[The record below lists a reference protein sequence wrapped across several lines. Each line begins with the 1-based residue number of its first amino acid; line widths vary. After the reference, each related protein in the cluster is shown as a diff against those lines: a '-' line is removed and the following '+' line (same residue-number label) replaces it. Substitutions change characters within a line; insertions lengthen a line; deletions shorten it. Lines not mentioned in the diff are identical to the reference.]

1 MSICKASSIGFD
13 QKQQKRNRHKV
24 DWKLSCCVACHIFIG
39 RCDLPYNFV
48 SKNQKEQSYKAC
60 TDLKRKAP
68 FIKLNC
74 EKILE
79 SVTTIE
85 SDKNENRI
93 KTLSRQDSETRKVN
107 QRQEIKLRHLIRK
120 LYSENKLNQK

>member
-1 MSICKASSIGFD
+1 MKWFMHVFILI
-13 QKQQKRNRHKV
+13 
-24 DWKLSCCVACHIFIG
+24 LYHIFIG
-39 RCDLPYNFV
+39 RCDLPFDFV

-74 EKILE
+74 ETILE
-79 SVTTIE
+79 SIPTI
-85 SDKNENRI
+85 KTAMNEHGI

-107 QRQEIKLRHLIRK
+107 QNQEIKLRHLLRK
-120 LYSENKLNQK
+120 LYSENKLSQK

>member
-1 MSICKASSIGFD
+1 MKWYMHVFILI
-13 QKQQKRNRHKV
+13 
-24 DWKLSCCVACHIFIG
+24 LYHIFIG
-39 RCDLPYNFV
+39 RCDLPFDFV

-85 SDKNENRI
+85 SDKNENGI

-107 QRQEIKLRHLIRK
+107 QSQEIKLRHLIQIK
-120 LYSENKLNQK
+120 T